1 MPQTTFKLC
10 SICGRKGHNC
20 RACPFPGAALVRSLK
35 AQLRVKPA
43 KGRKLRGTG
52 DAAKRNKTKSTVQ
65 KTRKNHLKKKQYQK
79 QARQSYSNTNVS
91 SSDASKKK
99 QKWTGPRGVG
109 LGDMEA
115 SHLSKFRVQSSV
127 VGVLLLL
134 LLLRSSS

>member
-99 QKWTGPRGVG
+99 QKWTGPGGVG